1 MGRKINYEK
10 RTKIIKTSFSL
21 FLNYGYD
28 EVTTRM
34 IAEANG
40 MTRALLFH
48 YYNKKDALLLDVFLN
63 IGQEAA
69 KYNRRVLSEAQM
81 DILDIGMFFHLFY
94 EMMRIKPQYSNIYLP
109 IFKDAELLNKLL
121 MFIKNNH
128 EFFGVGPYSEKKELA
143 MFMVSGCLSQLVL
156 LYENKE
162 LDMTTSEVTD
172 YAMYGYYF
180 YLGLSRDESQKL
192 IDLTDE
198 IIDEKY
204 VRYFIEQYESTRLE

>member
-1 MGRKINYEK
+1 MGRKINYEQ
-10 RTKIIKTSFSL
+10 RTKIINTSFSL

-34 IAEANG
+34 IAEASG

-63 IGQEAA
+63 IGQQAV
-69 KYNRRVLSEAQM
+69 KYNKRVLSEEQK
-81 DILDIGMFFHLFY
+81 DILDIGMFFRLFY
-94 EMMRIKPQYSNIYLP
+94 EMMRVKPQYSNIYLP
-109 IFKDAELLNKLL
+109 IFNDAELLNQLL

-128 EFFGVGPYSEKKELA
+128 EFYGVGPYSKKKELA

-156 LYENKE
+156 LYEKNE

-172 YAMYGYYF
+172 YAMHGYYF
-180 YLGLSRDESQKL
+180 YLGLSRDEAQKL
-192 IDLTDE
+192 IDLSNE
-198 IIDEKY
+198 IIDDKY
-204 VRYFIEQYESTRLE
+204 VRDFIEYYESNRLK